1 MIVLL
6 DTHAF
11 IWMDSEPHRLSKL
24 VRDTIQDPSNEIW
37 LSVVSA
43 WEMVIKN
50 QLGKLALSIPVIQT
64 VESQIQNGIQV
75 LDVSLQHVLA
85 VELLPPIHRDPFDR
99 ILLAQAI
106 SIGASFISCD
116 PILSQYPAP
125 VIW

>member
-1 MIVLL
+1 MIALL

-24 VRDTIQDPSNEIW
+24 ARDTIQDPSNEIW
-37 LSVVSA
+37 LSVMSV
-43 WEMVIKN
+43 WEMVIKK
-50 QLGKLALSIPVIQT
+50 QLGKLTLSIPLIQT

-75 LDVSLQHVLA
+75 LDATFQHVLA
-85 VELLPPIHRDPFDR
+85 VETLPPIHRDPFDR
-99 ILLAQAI
+99 ILIAQAI

-116 PILSQYPAP
+116 PIVSQYPAP